1 MYVPCA
7 RSRSAIT
14 PPRPVPSHSTPP
26 CSLPIPP
33 HPTPRDGKRCTGY
46 MITPLWQVSG
56 RFALTAGENIG
67 AGDASEFCNRQLWG
81 RAAGLSGADAIV
93 DALPLGYDTLL
104 EDGGGPATAAGG
116 GGGGGEGAMG
126 R

>member
-1 MYVPCA
+1 MYGGVCTYPILA
-7 RSRSAIT
+7 RVMSSYCHH
-14 PPRPVPSHSTPP
+14 RPA
-26 CSLPIPP
+26 PP
-33 HPTPRDGKRCTGY
+33 HPTPPHPTPGDGKRFTGY
-46 MITPLWQVSG
+46 MITPFRQVSG

-93 DALPLGYDTLL
+93 DELPLGYDTLL
-104 EDGGGPATAAGG
+104 EDGGGPAAAAGG